1 MLVQG
6 KVVVEDAVY
15 LTEVQLKVKEYNII
29 QTALWTL
36 KKDLENKMSKS
47 ISITEINEL
56 YVYMQEVTALKHDL
70 QEAFAVEMY
79 GF

>member
-6 KVVVEDAVY
+6 KVVVEEAVY

-29 QTALWTL
+29 QMALWTL
-36 KKDLENKMSKS
+36 QKDIKSKMSKS
-47 ISITEINEL
+47 IDIKEINEL
-56 YVYMQEVTALKHDL
+56 YVYAQEITELKHDL
-70 QEAFAVEMY
+70 QEAFAVDMY